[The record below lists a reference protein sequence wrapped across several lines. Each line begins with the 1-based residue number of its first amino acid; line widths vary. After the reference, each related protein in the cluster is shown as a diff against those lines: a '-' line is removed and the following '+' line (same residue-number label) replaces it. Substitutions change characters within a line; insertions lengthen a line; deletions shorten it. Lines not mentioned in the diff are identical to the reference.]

1 MVDKYLII
9 CPRTYC
15 EIRKVVIKFKTWGLL
30 KKIMGNLSFINK
42 KMIFYMLKVTG
53 KNQEIV
59 IAASNILSEFAKEGN
74 DDVTIEIIIC
84 QRQEKNLT

>member
-1 MVDKYLII
+1 
-9 CPRTYC
+9 
-15 EIRKVVIKFKTWGLL
+15 
-30 KKIMGNLSFINK
+30 
-42 KMIFYMLKVTG
+42 MLKVTG
-53 KNQEIV
+53 KNQKIV